1 MFKLELQH
9 SDGEDKKARVRTE
22 ETNLRGADL
31 EPTDRLTE
39 DGLSGHFNICSALA
53 DL

>member
-1 MFKLELQH
+1 MEKTRKQEGGQKRQIYEEL
-9 SDGEDKKARVRTE
+9 T
-22 ETNLRGADL
+22 L
-31 EPTDRLTE
+31 EPTNRLTE